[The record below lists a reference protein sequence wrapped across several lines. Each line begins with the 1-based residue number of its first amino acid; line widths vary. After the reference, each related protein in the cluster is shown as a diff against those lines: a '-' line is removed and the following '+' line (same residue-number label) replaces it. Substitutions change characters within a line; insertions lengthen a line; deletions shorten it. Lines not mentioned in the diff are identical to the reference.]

1 MGGHSIIATQVVS
14 RLREVFGGEIP
25 LRAMSEAPTVAE
37 MAAVIAEHRGKKLG
51 KADLERMLAELE
63 SFSDDEARRLIA
75 GESGK
80 PSLGDQRD

>member
-1 MGGHSIIATQVVS
+1 
-14 RLREVFGGEIP
+14 
-25 LRAMSEAPTVAE
+25 MSEAPTVAE

>member
-1 MGGHSIIATQVVS
+1 
-14 RLREVFGGEIP
+14 
-25 LRAMSEAPTVAE
+25 